1 MESGDYMKRSD
12 LRIYLTYSHI
22 YLRKV
27 KTDCF
32 SEATILITINLFI
45 LLVNITLIISRM
57 TTQIVQEKKLIVIE
71 KTQT

>member
-32 SEATILITINLFI
+32 SQATILITINLLF
-45 LLVNITLIISRM
+45 LLAKYH
-57 TTQIVQEKKLIVIE
+57 TQNFDDDTSNRSGKKFDSY
-71 KTQT
+71 